1 MAGPGAG
8 IAQAGS
14 AGEIRG
20 GRFVTG
26 FLGEQF
32 ALPEAVGLLRET
44 NNSAPNGRM
53 EVVSACDPLNLVG
66 IITTGDK
73 VPAVLGNR
81 VVFQDGAPVASLESG
96 KVVNRSGAD
105 QPTMAQA
112 YSLLQMP
119 RLGASARQGAWN

>member
-1 MAGPGAG
+1 
-8 IAQAGS
+8 
-14 AGEIRG
+14 
-20 GRFVTG
+20 
-26 FLGEQF
+26 LGEQF
-32 ALPEAVGLLRET
+32 ALPEAVGLLREANT
-44 NNSAPNGRM
+44 SAPNGRM

-66 IITTGDK
+66 IITPGDK